1 MICLMASQSMGMA
14 TIFFYTCFWIPFHQ
28 MKKFLARLFSGVIFF
43 TNFQQQ
49 EEEDCM
55 SLSVARFQ
63 DLQAHGTK
71 RCAQVLEETCSVCLV
86 DFEEEDLV
94 SQLGKCG
101 HVFHVDCIER
111 WIESSHFSCPI
122 CRSLF
127 FNFKT
132 CHAKLDEDDVS
143 ISSSYING
151 GFSWHYSYL
160 ILIS

>member
-1 MICLMASQSMGMA
+1 MICLMASQSHLGMA
-14 TIFFYTCFWIPFHQ
+14 VIFFYTCFWIPFHQ
-28 MKKFLARLFSGVIFF
+28 MKKFLGRLFFGVIFF
-43 TNFQQQ
+43 AHFQQQ
-49 EEEDCM
+49 EEEECM
-55 SLSVARFQ
+55 SLPVARFQ

-71 RCAQVLEETCSVCLV
+71 RCGQVLEKTCSVCLV

-111 WIESSHFSCPI
+111 WIESSHFTCPV

-127 FNFKT
+127 FNVKT
-132 CHAKLDEDDVS
+132 CHAKLDEEVN

-151 GFSWHYSYL
+151 GFSWYY
-160 ILIS
+160 